1 MRRCAWVTSAWCW
14 ASSAHATQPLDLSW
28 QAPLGCPQEAA
39 VREQIHAL
47 VPSAMLDSGQ
57 LKAEGTITRIDSRF
71 RLHLVL
77 RLNDIRG
84 ERSIDSE
91 SCSDLAGA
99 AAVALGL
106 LLQSAT
112 QSEAAEPGG
121 ARSDGLPDSGPS
133 SAAASE
139 STKTTTESSPTASTP
154 IARTD
159 TTRAKEP
166 APARNWRVVLQAPQV
181 AADVGPL
188 PEPSIG
194 LAAAAGVSVQ
204 NWLFAASFQ
213 LPRRQELALPG
224 SSGAGAKLEHWSLE
238 LWGCRSWRASRFELG
253 PCLIFGVEK
262 ITASGTGAGVSPES
276 QRATWVSIGA
286 AALGRL
292 YLVDWLAITT
302 SAGAELE
309 GARPTIRIDGLVDYR
324 RLPAAALTFRAG
336 AMWIF

>member
-1 MRRCAWVTSAWCW
+1 
-14 ASSAHATQPLDLSW
+14 LSW

-39 VREQIHAL
+39 VREQIRAL
-47 VPSAMLDSGQ
+47 VPSAMLDSGK
-57 LKAEGTITRIDSRF
+57 LEAEGTITRIDARF

-112 QSEAAEPGG
+112 QSETSTPDG
-121 ARSDGLPDSGPS
+121 ARSDGSPDSGPS
-133 SAAASE
+133 AAGASE
-139 STKTTTESSPTASTP
+139 PTRAATESSATTPSTP
-154 IARTD
+154 AARSD
-159 TTRAKEP
+159 TTRAREP
-166 APARNWRVVLQAPQV
+166 ARPRNWRVVLQAPQLAV
-181 AADVGPL
+181 DSGPL

-194 LAAAAGVSVQ
+194 FSAAAGVSVQ
-204 NWLFAASFQ
+204 SWLFAASFQ

-224 SSGAGAKLEHWSLE
+224 ASGAGAKLEHLSLE

-262 ITASGTGAGVSPES
+262 ITASGTGPGVSPES

-324 RLPAAALTFRAG
+324 RLPPAALAFRAG